1 MKAWQALSSGWT
13 AFAIP
18 SNIQKRLYKFLLRK
32 SIGRFLAQ
40 ELDFEN
46 FDVELVNGCIELRD
60 LDLNLEVLDEIL
72 ADTPFTITE
81 GHIGGITASLPW
93 SNFWS
98 GDIVLEMRGLR
109 LTFKPEAKRPRKDK
123 QHTDEEPM
131 LSTSM
136 HLAGDFLKTE
146 VPPNED
152 EELRQSIHLSSA
164 ESPNMDFVNQQDA
177 NLEGLQVITKVIDK
191 MLAKIKIKVIDS
203 VLRLHHTSNI
213 ALNAQNNSNIN
224 SNTIANEI
232 HDYFLDIQIPSISY
246 FDETPGLSDGN
257 SREPSPPDVSMQA
270 SSILLPPA
278 VNESIKILVVTSP
291 TIWIRSSLEAS
302 MQSFATA
309 SNPDLGTLMKESSL
323 VSDQSDSEMNDSSM
337 FHSALGDSHLSGSIT
352 PQQSSR
358 LSPNIP
364 VDLNYEALIFSTV
377 DKENW
382 LRFKFAS
389 GPPAEWSS
397 AIQDQSRLSM
407 KQLDVLV
414 SSICI
419 ALSPK
424 QVVWMTEVLEM
435 LTSTNNSPES
445 EAAQEHDTMARSPS
459 DEDTENLEELMNS
472 SMHDF
477 DTPESPPIYQGQ
489 SPLHHGQ
496 EKRFETNIRTHS
508 RFDNIPLDARRR
520 QERHAGSISS
530 SPRNTNPMTE
540 FNYGNTSNIMSFSN
554 LHHQKQAAPVKIKF
568 SLNSANLYLLM
579 NETSVPPG
587 FFSAPSPESLDTDH
601 LKISLNHFIL
611 RFKDWSSLSAVNL
624 SGNRSRTSRTPG
636 SPMPEDK
643 IEEVMP
649 PKNALDIRISD
660 ISIHEWLASRSNNQQ
675 QLPGMS
681 RLRYDMYNPVL
692 RFNENIPK
700 TYRSDQG
707 FSTISLAE
715 LPQTDV
721 KKDTLRFKI
730 ESWEGRTD
738 SPARQEIAMETKPLQ
753 LNVDIR
759 MVDRLE
765 QFAFAFINRPKKFD
779 EDIPSVTQG
788 RASQRRIPRQ
798 TSEDDIYAD
807 LKQLPNSKSVIRNHS
822 IKLPFIRIILLT
834 PDMTNAKS
842 RGETTQLIHEDF
854 LIIDIR
860 KLCSRNTGLEN
871 NTNYEQSAFPP
882 QTEPLEDIDY
892 LHIGS
897 PGAFDTPQL
906 AEKLRIQFEIESAN
920 IFLKKANDM
929 EPTCW
934 FMVKPPL
941 ELPTTTAIG
950 KAPSKRLTTVNIAIS
965 SPQPEKAKNDNRFH
979 AFDPSADQNIPYSIF
994 ENLKR
999 DQNVEDEEEKIHIPR
1014 EEQSELSARFKKF
1027 SIESSIISVQC
1038 NLPLT
1043 RMNLAKDTWDRVQI
1057 IQNDLILWQP
1067 RFLAATKNDQQD
1079 ANVTERQNLPRSSG
1093 NTTTEYQDDFQN
1105 RTSSFDQPEN
1115 GTQSFPGP
1123 PPNNS
1128 NPTLLSIMACL
1139 QRAEWTLHYQ
1149 KEDADGAKKIST
1161 YDAIM
1166 SNFQYFAAIRN
1177 LGQDENITTLDID
1190 EILLFEVKSE
1200 NEVELLLERTI
1211 PKSLQYTAPMIA
1223 LMTKLQSNVAENV
1236 QDKTTNVVISNLK
1249 FNYNSDVSFIDNLV
1263 KFQNGPSTMNIIDP
1277 PDTFIKVYVTVSD
1290 TSIVYRPSDN
1300 PLVAAVVLDEL
1311 KVVTEVFPNQ
1321 ERLSVNCQTRALDLY
1336 ICDDRGEL
1344 SEMDAVTRLK
1354 GHSVSASRWWRNV
1367 GMARCLAMRDMKVN
1381 VSVAMREEEQL
1392 SLDLALTNHV
1402 LGIEVCKDSLP
1413 TIMNLISVVTASS
1426 KQDQPSEDQPFEDQP
1441 SEESDEDIA
1450 PNETTLNVNTPNM
1463 LASLDEQAFVLQDT
1477 PVSES
1482 TNTVSNDME
1491 YVEEYYT
1498 AVKSPT
1504 DNRRGASPSKDF
1516 EEMFI
1521 VPPRKPRRQNA
1532 TPIHEDIIHIMDEN
1546 DAPTTFV
1553 LDEKHFSNNQPNAP
1567 KKPRVDISNSIKRI
1581 RLKDFT
1587 VVCKLYDGYDWRHTR
1602 QYFAQHPSGPS
1613 KSYSSGPSVPQ
1624 AQPHSPTFEEP
1635 ERHGSP
1641 VQSPSHFKD
1650 DFSPLYD
1657 PSRLSHQRASSEA
1670 GYIGEDFS
1678 DTTSQYTQFR
1688 YNSNVRDGKR
1698 PAMHHQRSASSPDS
1712 LHPRGSSRRGSR
1724 RTKNTRS
1731 QSARIEIRLE
1741 QINVEFDLLPST
1753 GQLAS
1758 HLYISVRDFEILDHI
1773 KTSMY
1778 RKFLSYMR
1786 SDMHPRERGSN
1797 MIRFELTSVRPVPSE
1812 SAEEHRLKF
1821 RILPMRLYVDQDAV
1835 IFLINFFSFDAKFLK
1850 STPMVQPEVRS
1861 SSKRKQRTQNTT
1873 FFQHVEI
1880 YPVIMKVDYR
1890 PKHVNY
1896 GSLKEGQFAEIVNF
1910 FHLDAAEM
1918 NLSHVR
1924 LTGIKGYD
1932 RLAEAVLNHWL
1943 PHIRDTQLG
1952 NVVTG
1957 VSSIQ
1962 SVVNIGSGVADL
1974 VLLPIEQYR
1983 KDGRII
1989 RGLQRGT
1996 QSFARATTMEAIKI
2010 GSRLAAGT
2018 QVILEQADDFFSPI
2032 MPNDA
2037 DTHDDDDFDTRPD
2050 ERRPNDSDS
2059 DTQEVISKFADQPSD
2074 LSQGLQHAYH
2084 SLSKN
2089 IKSAAHTVLAVP
2101 TEIQESEG
2109 PHGTAK
2115 AVIRAVPVAVIRPLI
2130 GFSEAF
2136 ANVLVGIR
2144 NTIDPGQKLQSV
2156 EKYKRG

>member
-32 SIGRFLAQ
+32 SIGQFLAQ

-72 ADTPFTITE
+72 ADTPFSITE

-109 LTFKPEAKRPRKDK
+109 LTFKPDTKKPRKEK
-123 QHTDEEPM
+123 PHLDEEPM

-152 EELRQSIHLSSA
+152 EELRQSIHLSAA
-164 ESPNMDFVNQQDA
+164 ESPTMDFANQQDA

-191 MLAKIKIKVIDS
+191 MLARIKIKVIDS
-203 VLRLHHTSNI
+203 VLRLHHSSTI
-213 ALNAQNNSNIN
+213 ALNSQNGSNIN
-224 SNTIANEI
+224 ANTSANES
-232 HDYFLDIQIPSISY
+232 HDYYLDIQIPSISY

-257 SREPSPPDVSMQA
+257 SKEPSPPDVSMQA

-291 TIWIRSSLEAS
+291 TVWIRSSLEAS
-302 MQSFATA
+302 MQSFASA
-309 SNPDLGTLMKESSL
+309 SNPELGTPMKQSSL

-337 FHSALGDSHLSGSIT
+337 FHSALGDSQLSGSIT
-352 PQQSSR
+352 PQQSTR

-435 LTSTNNSPES
+435 LTSANSSPES
-445 EAAQEHDTMARSPS
+445 EGAQEHYTLARSPS
-459 DEDTENLEELMNS
+459 DDDTENLEELMNA

-477 DTPESPPIYQGQ
+477 DTPESPSIYQGQ
-489 SPLHHGQ
+489 SPLRHIQ
-496 EKRFETNIRTHS
+496 EKRFDTNLRSPS

-520 QERHAGSISS
+520 QERNAGSTSN

-540 FNYGNTSNIMSFSN
+540 FNYGNTSNFMSFSN
-554 LHHQKQAAPVKIKF
+554 VHHQKQAAPVKIKF
-568 SLNSANLYLLM
+568 SLSSANLYLLM
-579 NETSVPPG
+579 NEASVPPG
-587 FFSAPSPESLDTDH
+587 FFSAPSPELLDTNH
-601 LKISLNHFIL
+601 LKVSVNHFIL
-611 RFKDWSSLSAVNL
+611 RFKDWSSLSSANVYE
-624 SGNRSRTSRTPG
+624 NRPRTSRTPG
-636 SPMPEDK
+636 SPMPEEK
-643 IEEVMP
+643 IEEVITP
-649 PKNALDIRISD
+649 TTALDIRISD
-660 ISIHEWLASRSNNQQ
+660 ISIHEWLATRSNDQQ

-692 RFNENIPK
+692 QFNENIPK

-707 FSTISLAE
+707 FPTISLGE
-715 LPQTDV
+715 LPQGDV
-721 KKDTLRFKI
+721 KKDILRFKI
-730 ESWEGRTD
+730 ESWEGKPDT
-738 SPARQEIAMETKPLQ
+738 PARQEIAMETKPMQ

-765 QFAFAFINRPKKFD
+765 QFAFAFINRPKRFD
-779 EDIPSVTQG
+779 EDVPSTTQG
-788 RASQRRIPRQ
+788 RTSQRRIPRQ

-807 LKQLPNSKSVIRNHS
+807 LKQSPNSQSVIRNHS

-842 RGETTQLIHEDF
+842 RGETTQLVHDDF
-854 LIIDIR
+854 LVIDIR
-860 KLCSRNTGLEN
+860 KLCSRNTGSEN
-871 NTNYEQSAFPP
+871 NTNYEHPAFPRHA
-882 QTEPLEDIDY
+882 EPLEDVDY
-892 LHIGS
+892 MHIGS
-897 PGAFDTPQL
+897 PGAFDAPQL
-906 AEKLRIQFEIESAN
+906 TEKLRIQFEFETAN
-920 IFLKKANDM
+920 IFLKKANDV
-929 EPTCW
+929 EATCW
-934 FMVKPPL
+934 FVVKPPI
-941 ELPTTTAIG
+941 EIPPTAATGRASAKRSTTI
-950 KAPSKRLTTVNIAIS
+950 NIAIS
-965 SPQPEKAKNDNRFH
+965 SPQSEKTNNDDRFH
-979 AFDPSADQNIPYSIF
+979 ALDPSADQNIPYSIF

-999 DQNVEDEEEKIHIPR
+999 DQNGEDEEEKIHIPR
-1014 EEQSELSARFKKF
+1014 EEQSELSARFKKY
-1027 SIESSIISVQC
+1027 SMESSIISVQC

-1043 RMNLAKDTWDRVQI
+1043 RMNLAKDTWDCVQI

-1067 RFLAATKNDQQD
+1067 RFLSATPNDQQD
-1079 ANVTERQNLPRSSG
+1079 TNVNDHQNIPRASG
-1093 NTTTEYQDDFQN
+1093 NTATDFQDDVHN
-1105 RTSSFDQPEN
+1105 RTSSFEQPES

-1123 PPNNS
+1123 PSNNS

-1149 KEDADGAKKIST
+1149 KDDADGVQKVST

-1177 LGQDENITTLDID
+1177 MGQDENITTLDID
-1190 EILLFEVKSE
+1190 EVLLFEVKSE
-1200 NEVELLLERTI
+1200 HEVELLLERTI

-1223 LMTKLQSNVAENV
+1223 LMTKLQTNVAQNV

-1263 KFQNGPSTMNIIDP
+1263 KFQNGPSSMNIIDP
-1277 PDTFIKVYVTVSD
+1277 PATLIKVYVTVND
-1290 TSIVYRPSDN
+1290 TSVVYKPSEN
-1300 PLVAAVVLDEL
+1300 PLIAAVVLDEL
-1311 KVVTEVFPNQ
+1311 KVVTDVFPNQ

-1336 ICDDRGEL
+1336 LSDDRSEL

-1354 GHSVSASRWWRNV
+1354 GHSISASRWWRNV

-1392 SLDLALTNHV
+1392 SLDVALTNHV

-1413 TIMNLISVVTASS
+1413 TIMNFISVATDSS
-1426 KQDQPSEDQPFEDQP
+1426 NQDQSSEDVP
-1441 SEESDEDIA
+1441 SEESDEEAA
-1450 PNETTLNVNTPNM
+1450 PNETALNVDTPNM

-1477 PVSES
+1477 PANET

-1498 AVKSPT
+1498 AVKSPM
-1504 DNRRGASPSKDF
+1504 DKGRSASPNREF

-1521 VPPRKPRRQNA
+1521 VPPRKPRRKNA
-1532 TPIHEDIIHIMDEN
+1532 NSIHEDIIHIMDEN
-1546 DAPTTFV
+1546 DTPTTFV
-1553 LDEKHFSNNQPNAP
+1553 IDENHFSNNQPNAP

-1587 VVCKLYDGYDWRHTR
+1587 LVCKLYDGYDWRHTR

-1613 KSYSSGPSVPQ
+1613 KSYSSSSSVPQ

-1635 ERHGSP
+1635 ERQGSP

-1650 DFSPLYD
+1650 DFSPMYD

-1724 RTKNTRS
+1724 KTKNTRS
-1731 QSARIEIRLE
+1731 QSARLEIRLE

-1850 STPMVQPEVRS
+1850 STPVAQPEVS
-1861 SSKRKQRTQNTT
+1861 TSSKRRRRTQNTT

-2032 MPNDA
+2032 MPNDGG
-2037 DTHDDDDFDTRPD
+2037 THDDDDFDSRPD

-2144 NTIDPGQKLQSV
+2144 NTIDPGQKIQSV